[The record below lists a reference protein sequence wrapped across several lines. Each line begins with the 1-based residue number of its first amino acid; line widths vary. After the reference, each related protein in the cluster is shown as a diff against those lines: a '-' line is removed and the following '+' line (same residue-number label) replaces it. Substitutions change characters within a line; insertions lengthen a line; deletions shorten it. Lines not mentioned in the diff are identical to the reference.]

1 MISNGS
7 MPASRSG
14 TRATS
19 MSSPTAAL
27 AGHLRGRGGQAG
39 GAEVLQR
46 DEQLAVEQLQAALE
60 QLLLGERVAD
70 LDRRALGRVA
80 LAELGA
86 GQHRGAADPVA
97 AGQRAEQHEHVAR
110 AGRGASGSAA
120 RGARARG
127 TSR

>member
-7 MPASRSG
+7 MPGSRSG
-14 TRATS
+14 TLADVDVE
-19 MSSPTAAL
+19 PDAAL
-27 AGHLRGRGGQAG
+27 ARHLRRRGGQPG
-39 GAEVLQR
+39 RAEVLER

-70 LDRRALGRVA
+70 LDRRALGLVA

-86 GQHRGAADPVA
+86 GEHRRAADPVA

-110 AGRGASGSAA
+110 PGGGGCGSAA
-120 RGARARG
+120 RAAPARG